1 MRHILRFPIVIRL
14 LLPLILI
21 PMVGIT
27 PRPHVVDQAAR
38 QARRAEN
45 FQSYRSASRNLLQI
59 VAYFPRRLDLK
70 ELAGRFAILGGDFT
84 SGAHLL
90 MELARERDLTP
101 ASQVALGDAAMRQS
115 GPQAAIEAWTAALQA
130 GADPRDVFPRLA
142 QAQRQLGNYEEAIQ
156 SLEHLSA
163 LQPGNAQLMHQ
174 IGLLY
179 ASRDPEQAIA
189 YLTRALE
196 TDPELETSLQPLRR
210 TLRTARLSGNQAYSL
225 LIAGRELAS
234 MELWDLAEEAFRQ
247 ATVMQPDYAEAWAF
261 LAESRQHRTSNEY
274 PNESILENLETAL
287 RLDPDSVAVNS
298 LTGLYWQRQDK
309 YDLALVYLHTA
320 AGADPDN
327 PTLQIEIGN
336 TLTQLGEITSA
347 QKYYQ
352 RAVDIAPDDPI
363 YWRALAAFS
372 VNYELEVREIGLP
385 AARQAVVLSPEDPA
399 SLDVMGR
406 VFTLLDDPLSARRF
420 LLRALLNDPGYAP
433 ARLHLGLLYLIE
445 GDTPAAQEQIALAHS
460 LAPPGTPTSVQASR
474 LLQRYFP

>member
-1 MRHILRFPIVIRL
+1 ML
-14 LLPLILI
+14 
-21 PMVGIT
+21 GIT
-27 PRPHVVDQAAR
+27 PRPHRVDQAAL

-45 FQSYRSASRNLLQI
+45 FQSYLSASKNLLQI
-59 VAYFPRRLDLK
+59 VTYFPRRLDLK
-70 ELAGRFAILGGDFT
+70 ELAGQYAILGGDFE
-84 SGAHLL
+84 SGTHLL
-90 MELARERDLTP
+90 REVARQRYLTP
-101 ASQVALGDAAMRQS
+101 ASQVALGDAALRHS
-115 GPQAAIEAWTAALQA
+115 GPQAAIQAWTTALQA
-130 GADPRDVFPRLA
+130 GGNPLDVYPRLA
-142 QAQRQLGNYEEAIQ
+142 QAHRDLGNYEAAIQ
-156 SLEHLSA
+156 SLEQLSA
-163 LQPGNAQLMHQ
+163 LQPGNAELMHH

-179 ASRDPEQAIA
+179 ASRDPEQAIV

-196 TDPELETSLQPLRR
+196 IDPELETSVQPLRR
-210 TLRTARLSGNQAYSL
+210 SLRTARLSDNQAYSL
-225 LIAGRELAS
+225 LISGRELAS
-234 MELWDLAEEAFRQ
+234 MEAWDLAEEAFRQ
-247 ATVMQPDYAEAWAF
+247 ATILQPDYAEAWAF
-261 LAESRQHRTSNEY
+261 LAESRQHRSLNDN

-287 RLDPDSVAVNS
+287 RLDPNSVAVNS
-298 LTGLYWQRQDK
+298 LAGLYWQRQDR

-320 AGADPDN
+320 AEADPDN
-327 PTLQIEIGN
+327 PTLQIEIGS

-352 RAVDIAPDDPI
+352 RAVEMAPDDPI

-372 VNYELEVREIGLP
+372 VNYELQVREIGLS

-445 GDTPAAQEQIALAHS
+445 GDTPAAREQISLAHS
-460 LAPPGTPTSVQASR
+460 LASPGTPTALQAGR